1 MEILKHRDVMK
12 NLKERIKKALIILA
26 IILSLI
32 LIISGCKKRLA
43 LFLPEHSERTIK
55 TIDKE
60 FKHDPNVCNIADSM
74 LGDIYEFPLT
84 R

>member
-1 MEILKHRDVMK
+1 MEILKHRDIMEK
-12 NLKERIKKALIILA
+12 LKERIKKALIILA

-32 LIISGCKKRLA
+32 LIIAGCKKRLA
-43 LFLPEHSERTIK
+43 LFLPGRSQRTIK

-60 FKHDPNVCNIADSM
+60 FKHDPNDCNIADSM
-74 LGDIYEFPLT
+74 LSDIYQFPLT